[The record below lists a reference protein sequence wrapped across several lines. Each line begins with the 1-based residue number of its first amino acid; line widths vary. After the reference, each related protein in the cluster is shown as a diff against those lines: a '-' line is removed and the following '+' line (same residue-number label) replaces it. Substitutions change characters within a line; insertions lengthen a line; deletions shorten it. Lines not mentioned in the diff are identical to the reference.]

1 MYDELFGDTSL
12 ELGKTLSK
20 TERDSKQL
28 TEEKVGRWVVGRV
41 VFNKVAKWS
50 PIIVGVSVC

>member
-1 MYDELFGDTSL
+1 VEESRSLYDELFGDTSL

-28 TEEKVGRWVVGRV
+28 TEEKVGGWWVG
-41 VFNKVAKWS
+41 S
-50 PIIVGVSVC
+50 

>member
-28 TEEKVGRWVVGRV
+28 TEEKVGRWVVDRV

-50 PIIVGVSVC
+50 PIIVGVSVY